1 MINTSDRI
9 KVLKDRVN
17 DKSIPLSDKQDVIE
31 FFKKYNDLFYFNV
44 NINSFYKEL
53 ERLSND
59 YKCLSCKM

>member
-44 NINSFYKEL
+44 NINSFYQEL

-59 YKCLSCKM
+59 YK

>member
-44 NINSFYKEL
+44 NINTFYKEL

-59 YKCLSCKM
+59 YK

>member
-59 YKCLSCKM
+59 YK